1 MARGL
6 PNRAVDDLLDG
17 VSRLGG
23 ESPEVIRLTFKA
35 LHDVIH
41 AQGEAI
47 KALERGLEQ
56 RLTKADVL
64 ALLESRVSAADF
76 THALSRLST
85 TLDDKAS
92 HHDVASAIARDA
104 PSHGQLEHEIETR
117 LEPLVATLRA
127 LQTGGWTAR
136 AWRAARRRA

>member
-35 LHDVIH
+35 LHDVIR

-76 THALSRLST
+76 AHALSRLSNS
-85 TLDDKAS
+85 LDEKAS
-92 HHDVASAIARDA
+92 LHDLSAAIARA
-104 PSHGQLEHEIETR
+104 PSHSQLDEAFESR
-117 LEPLVATLRA
+117 LEPLIATVRS
-127 LQTGGWTAR
+127 LQTGELR
-136 AWRAARRRA
+136 RAAAMRRR